1 MNETFRYPIK
11 VLLDEDRNIFIP
23 FITSNAVLVSG
34 TNENVAQQL
43 ANRYTKAEVDALIQ
57 GLGTLQRI
65 IGRVDTYEEL
75 PVPIRKGYSFDG
87 WYYDKDLTKKI
98 DFTNTIDFSPI
109 PEYDKHK
116 CHVGYKDIE
125 IYAKWN
131 K

>member
-1 MNETFRYPIK
+1 MKKVYIIVGIIIIVIVISFLIGKKIIDKKYEECNFFTGGSFNLIFNVNGGEEIPIMSICIACSP
-11 VLLDEDRNIFIP
+11 D
-23 FITSNAVLVSG
+23 S
-34 TNENVAQQL
+34 
-43 ANRYTKAEVDALIQ
+43 
-57 GLGTLQRI
+57 
-65 IGRVDTYEEL
+65 YEEL